1 MRKTIQGLLGIPL
14 LLAAGTC
21 AAAGFDCGKASTL
34 AEKAI
39 CASPK
44 VSALDGKLGEVF
56 RAALK
61 NHPEKGDALKLD
73 QLHWLAG
80 RDAAMVDFLGDNPGK
95 PLPADI
101 GQYQARIDFLQ
112 GLDAKAPKPV
122 DRLQGALSCLPAG
135 SYDVLADLA
144 KAGAPIAL
152 ASDVSIQD
160 AKGFPYEPDARM
172 REALGQLD
180 ASSGYRKL
188 AGSPVSSLYSVGG
201 TAHCWTEA
209 PFRIEGKKAI
219 AVGVPAA
226 WDGDCMTRHG
236 MAKVGDDVL
245 ATVLANPSPDE
256 MNLDVSPWNG
266 KRFGP
271 GSRLVLRFDHSL
283 SPLGSACAP
292 KQSPCD
298 DFATAAMT
306 AAARYDRSPV
316 PGTLDRRLAGDAK
329 RAYDAMV
336 AAARA
341 PKGIAPKGDTSAYPE
356 LPAFGANIAD
366 AQMKGYGPEASFFP
380 IDFRGETLLGFIG
393 HGHVGWRINDDWL
406 VSAWRLKDGKLE
418 PVASAYVKVNRG
430 ALLLSSVMASPPP
443 VSH

>member
-1 MRKTIQGLLGIPL
+1 MTIQGVLSISL
-14 LLAAGTC
+14 LLATGVC

-56 RAALK
+56 REALK
-61 NHPEKGDALKLD
+61 NHPEKSDALKLD
-73 QLHWLAG
+73 QLHWLAD
-80 RDAAMVDFLGDNPGK
+80 RDAAIADFLRDSPGK
-95 PLPADI
+95 PLPANI

-112 GLDAKAPKPV
+112 GLDTKLPKPLDIV
-122 DRLQGALSCLPAG
+122 QGALSKLPAG
-135 SYDVLADLA
+135 SSDPLADLA
-144 KAGAPIAL
+144 KAGVPVTVATDVPIE
-152 ASDVSIQD
+152 D
-160 AKGFPYEPDARM
+160 AKGFPYEPDSAM

-180 ASSGYRKL
+180 ISAGYRKL
-188 AGSPVSSLYSVGG
+188 PGTSVGSLYSVGG
-201 TAHCWTEA
+201 TMHCWTET
-209 PFRIEGKKAI
+209 PFLIEGKKAV
-219 AVGVPAA
+219 AVAPPAV
-226 WDGDCMTRHG
+226 WEGGCMTTPG
-236 MAKVGDDVL
+236 MAKLGDDVL
-245 ATVLANPSPDE
+245 ATVLANPSQDE
-256 MNLDVSPWNG
+256 MSLDVSAWDG

-271 GSRLVLRFDHSL
+271 ASRLVLRFDHTL
-283 SPLGSACAP
+283 SPLGSVCAP

-298 DFATAAMT
+298 DFAKVAMT
-306 AAARYDRSPV
+306 AAARYEPSPV

-356 LPAFGANIAD
+356 LPVFDTDAAA
-366 AQMKGYGPEASFFP
+366 AQMTGYGPEASLFP

-393 HGHVGWRINDDWL
+393 HGHVGWRINDDWM

-430 ALLLSSVMASPPP
+430 ALLLSAVTASPPP
-443 VSH
+443 ASH

>member
-1 MRKTIQGLLGIPL
+1 MRATIQGLLGIPL
-14 LLAAGTC
+14 LLAASVGS
-21 AAAGFDCGKASTL
+21 AAGFDCGKASTL

-44 VSALDGKLGEVF
+44 VSALDGKLGEAF

-61 NHPEKGDALKLD
+61 NHPEKVDALKLD
-73 QLHWLAG
+73 QLHWLAD
-80 RDAAMVDFLGDNPGK
+80 RDAAMADFLRDNPGK

-101 GQYQARIDFLQ
+101 AQYQARIDFLQ
-112 GLDAKAPKPV
+112 GLDAKAPKPLDIV
-122 DRLQGALSCLPAG
+122 QGALAKLPAG
-135 SYDVLADLA
+135 SYDPLADLA
-144 KAGAPIAL
+144 KAGAPITAATEVPL
-152 ASDVSIQD
+152 QD
-160 AKGFPYEPDARM
+160 AKAFPYEPDDAM

-180 ASSGYRKL
+180 VSAGYRTIP
-188 AGSPVSSLYSVGG
+188 GTSVGSLYSVGG
-201 TAHCWTEA
+201 TMHCWTEA
-209 PFRIEGKKAI
+209 PFRIEGKKAVAI
-219 AVGVPAA
+219 PVPAV
-226 WDGDCMTRHG
+226 WEGGCMSRSG
-236 MAKVGDDVL
+236 MAKVGGDVL
-245 ATVLANPSPDE
+245 ATVLANPSTDE
-256 MNLDVSPWNG
+256 TNLDLSAWDG

-271 GSRLVLRFDHSL
+271 GNRLVLRFDHAL

-298 DFATAAMT
+298 DFATAAMA

-316 PGTLDRRLAGDAK
+316 PGTLDRRLTGDGK

-356 LPAFGANIAD
+356 LPVFGTDIAA
-366 AQMKGYGPEASFFP
+366 AQMTDYGPEASFFP

-406 VSAWRLKDGKLE
+406 VSAWRLRDGKLE

-430 ALLLSSVMASPPP
+430 ALLLSAAMASPPP
-443 VSH
+443 AP